1 MSTLL
6 GLIAVV
12 SMVLAVYCT
21 YLDKGNAPMQY
32 GMVVLLSVIYAMTG
46 MLLGVKSLLEKD
58 IFKLFPIMGIVLN
71 VLAVLAGGFILYLGY

>member
-1 MSTLL
+1 
-6 GLIAVV
+6 
-12 SMVLAVYCT
+12 
-21 YLDKGNAPMQY
+21 MQY